1 MEPQVV
7 TESAYEALH
16 PPVREVNRSASLR
29 ARLAEVRRLAAEGTP
44 VALHLDPADGP
55 VVSVATAAVEAGATV
70 LVLPGPASEEDA
82 APIALEREV
91 RRAAD
96 VTAALVA
103 ARGAVR

>member
-1 MEPQVV
+1 MELQVV
-7 TESAYEALH
+7 TESGYEALH

-29 ARLAEVRRLAAEGTP
+29 TRLAEVRRLAAEAMP
-44 VALHLDPADGP
+44 VALRLDPADGP

-82 APIALEREV
+82 EPSALEREV

-96 VTAALVA
+96 LTAALVA

>member
-1 MEPQVV
+1 MELQVV
-7 TESAYEALH
+7 TESGYEARH

-55 VVSVATAAVEAGATV
+55 AVSVATAAVEAGASV
-70 LVLPGPASEEDA
+70 LVLPGPASEEVA
-82 APIALEREV
+82 EPFAHERVV

>member
-1 MEPQVV
+1 
-7 TESAYEALH
+7 
-16 PPVREVNRSASLR
+16 
-29 ARLAEVRRLAAEGTP
+29 
-44 VALHLDPADGP
+44 
-55 VVSVATAAVEAGATV
+55 VATAAVEAGATV

-96 VTAALVA
+96 LTAALVA